1 MSDAEIRNTVL
12 RLFRKN
18 EITKEIGET
27 ENFFE
32 LGVSSLTIVQLQI
45 DVEKELHLPVPTSD
59 LMRAT
64 TINAWIELYTAKSN
78 EAKLATAC

>member
-1 MSDAEIRNTVL
+1 MSDAEIRNTIL
-12 RLFRKN
+12 SLFRQN
-18 EITKEIGET
+18 EIMKDIGEA

-45 DVEKELHLPVPTSD
+45 DVEKELDLPVPTSD

-64 TINAWIELYTAKSN
+64 TINAWIALYTAKSN
-78 EAKLATAC
+78 EANPVPA